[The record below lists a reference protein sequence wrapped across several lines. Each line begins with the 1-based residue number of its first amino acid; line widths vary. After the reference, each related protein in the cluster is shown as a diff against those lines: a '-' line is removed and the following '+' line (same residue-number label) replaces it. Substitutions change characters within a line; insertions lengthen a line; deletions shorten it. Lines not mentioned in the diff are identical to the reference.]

1 MGTSQK
7 LEKLEAV
14 RGAAAVYVVF
24 HHTVP
29 RDIEWLGVKFGLL
42 LSFGQEAIIT
52 FFLLSGFV
60 ITYSFQHTGNR
71 SFGNY
76 FSNRFCRI
84 YIPLI
89 AAYLITWLFE
99 SQRNGAPVNPDIV
112 NLLGNV
118 FMLQDIG
125 SELPGSLFVPYL
137 ENGPLWS
144 LSYEWW
150 FYLMFF
156 PLVTQI
162 NSQLRLHYVAY
173 GIACIA
179 SVLYIFYPNFPLRV
193 LMHFAIWWTGAHLAY
208 IYMDGRQIRF
218 AALKLP
224 IAVLSFITILQAINI
239 WLYLETHGQL
249 LSFLD
254 HPVNE
259 FRHFAFALLIVL
271 AGVVWLKLGSPF
283 YGWIL
288 RPFSYVAPISYGI
301 YILHDPI
308 MRDATYLAFIGQPV
322 LEWFMYF
329 FIMLIISYLVERV
342 FYPRVKTRLHPVIEN
357 LLNRQKVNALN

>member
-1 MGTSQK
+1 MRTEHK

-29 RDIEWLGVKFGLL
+29 RDIEWLGLKAGLL

-60 ITYSFQHTGNR
+60 ITYSFQRSSNK

-84 YIPLI
+84 YIPLFV
-89 AAYLITWLFE
+89 AYLVAWFFSSL
-99 SQRNGAPVNPDIV
+99 SAGGAVDSEIV
-112 NLLGNV
+112 NLLGNI
-118 FMLQDIG
+118 FMLQDFG

-137 ENGPLWS
+137 GNGPLWS

-150 FYLMFF
+150 FYMMFF
-156 PLVTQI
+156 PLITQI
-162 NSQLRLHYVAY
+162 KDQPLLHYVAF

-179 SVLYIFYPNFPLRV
+179 AALYFFYPVFPLRV
-193 LMHFAIWWTGAHLAY
+193 LMHFAIWWTGAYLACLY
-208 IYMDGRQIRF
+208 LEGKHYKYS
-218 AALKLP
+218 ALKLP
-224 IAVLSFITILQAINI
+224 MLVLSFITLLQAINTWLYFNANGQFPGFLGHPIHELRHFSTSLFIVLTGII
-239 WLYLETHGQL
+239 WLRIGAPLYAWT
-249 LSFLD
+249 
-254 HPVNE
+254 
-259 FRHFAFALLIVL
+259 
-271 AGVVWLKLGSPF
+271 
-283 YGWIL
+283 L
-288 RPFSYVAPISYGI
+288 RPFKYFAPISYGI

-308 MRDATYLAFIGQPV
+308 MRDATYLAFIDQPV

-329 FIMLIISYLVERV
+329 LIMLGISALVERML
-342 FYPRVKTRLHPVIEN
+342 YPKVRVKLQPAIAN
-357 LLNRQKVNALN
+357 LLKPRQLAS